1 MIHAPRQ
8 RNLASFDEAGLKV
21 DKHGASFVQNDGL
34 GLGEFVEFWHDLQD
48 SVGAALHH
56 VQEVRGVC
64 VVLPVV
70 VKRLERSSLNLKLE
84 YIMSIKNISM

>member
-1 MIHAPRQ
+1 MIHAPARQ

-34 GLGEFVEFWHDLQD
+34 GLSEFVEFWHDLQD

-56 VQEVRGVC
+56 VQEVLLLDEA
-64 VVLPVV
+64 VVHL
-70 VKRLERSSLNLKLE
+70 KSQICLN
-84 YIMSIKNISM
+84 NI